1 MSETPVST
9 ASTRPSTAPAPAA
22 GGAVHAA
29 IARASQATGVDFQ
42 YLLAQARLESS
53 LDPTARAGTSSAA
66 GLYQFTNSTWLET
79 LDRHGAQHGLSWVSD
94 AIEGGRITDG
104 ALRNRIMGLRFDANA
119 SALMAAELAADNKAE
134 LTGALGREPDA
145 AELYL
150 AHFLGISGASQFL
163 SALDRNPDQSA
174 AALLPKAAAANRG
187 IFYNNGSPRSLGSVM
202 ALMRAKVAGAMDG
215 ASAMPW
221 TGPVQWSGDALPP
234 SGAALPGMAAN
245 PALGPVAREFHASL
259 PASHPVRTASMADTL
274 NGMFGATGQAAPAN
288 VRNAYAKLAR
298 FGL

>member
-1 MSETPVST
+1 MSETPVSAT
-9 ASTRPSTAPAPAA
+9 STRPSTAPAQAA

-29 IARASQATGVDFQ
+29 IAQAAQATGVDFQ

-53 LDPTARAGTSSAA
+53 LDPSARAATSSAA
-66 GLYQFTNSTWLET
+66 GLYQFTNGTWLDT

-94 AIEGGRITDG
+94 AIDGGKVADAG
-104 ALRNRIMGLRFDANA
+104 LRSRIMGLRYDANA

-150 AHFLGISGASQFL
+150 AHFLGISGATEFL
-163 SALDRNPDQSA
+163 TALDANPDQSA
-174 AALLPKAAAANRG
+174 AALLPKAAAANKG
-187 IFYNNGSPRSLGSVM
+187 IFFANGQARSVGSVM
-202 ALMRAKVAGAMDG
+202 ALMRSKVAGAMDG
-215 ASAMPW
+215 TTAMAW
-221 TGPVQWSGDALPP
+221 SGPVQWGGDALPP
-234 SGAALPGMAAN
+234 SGTELPQA
-245 PALGPVAREFHASL
+245 PDPSWGPLAREFHASL
-259 PASHPVRTASMADTL
+259 PASQPVRTASMADTL
-274 NGMFGATGQAAPAN
+274 SGMFNSTGQAAPAN